1 VSLEVIWVRNL
12 DHGHLDSGTCIFGP
26 SVPERGGV
34 GIPKKWGLVYYA
46 CFRSCVMG
54 TTVGGMNVGLV
65 VTYGLKST
73 YTAVRWMVSCE
84 GERNSL

>member
-1 VSLEVIWVRNL
+1 LGQE
-12 DHGHLDSGTCIFGP
+12 SGSRSFGFGYMYFWTLCTR
-26 SVPERGGV
+26 EGGV